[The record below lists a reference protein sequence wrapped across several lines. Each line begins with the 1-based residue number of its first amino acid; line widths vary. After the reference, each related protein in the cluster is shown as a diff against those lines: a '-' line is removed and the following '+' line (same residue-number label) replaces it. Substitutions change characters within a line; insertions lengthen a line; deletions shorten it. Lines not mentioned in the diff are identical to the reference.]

1 MIIFRGLYG
10 LKSSGTYWIKMF
22 AETLRDKGFVTMVAD
37 PEVYIRQARKYN
49 GEDYYE
55 LLLVY
60 VDYVLW

>member
-1 MIIFRGLYG
+1 
-10 LKSSGTYWIKMF
+10 MF
-22 AETLRDKGFVTMVAD
+22 AETLRDKGFVPMVAD

-60 VDYVLW
+60 LDDVLCC